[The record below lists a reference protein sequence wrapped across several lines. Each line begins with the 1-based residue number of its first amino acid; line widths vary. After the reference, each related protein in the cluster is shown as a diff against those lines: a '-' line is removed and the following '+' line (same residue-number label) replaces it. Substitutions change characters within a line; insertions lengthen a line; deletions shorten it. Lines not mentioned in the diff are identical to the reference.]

1 MARPRSFDEAK
12 VLDAAREQF
21 ARTGYAATSLDDL
34 MKATGLGKGS
44 LYGAFGDKHQLF
56 LRVLEGYRVDSVSGV
71 RGALDGCAEPAADR
85 VRALLRG
92 AARSATTRGCMLV
105 NSTAELNERDE
116 EVQRKSR
123 QAYGAV
129 EDLLAAALDEA
140 RRDGDLKSDVD
151 TRAQARVLVAV
162 MQGMEFLAKTLLP
175 PDALEQIADTALAN
189 LFG

>member
-1 MARPRSFDEAK
+1 MARPRAFDEEK

-21 ARTGYAATSLDDL
+21 AKTGYAATSMDDL

-56 LRVLEGYRVDSVSGV
+56 LRVLEGYCVDSVSDV
-71 RGALDGCAEPAADR
+71 RDLLGGPEPAADR
-85 VRALLRG
+85 VRALVRESARG
-92 AARSATTRGCMLV
+92 ATARGCMLV

-123 QAYGAV
+123 KAFDTIEV
-129 EDLLAAALDEA
+129 LLTRVLDDAKSE
-140 RRDGDLKSDVD
+140 GDLGPAVD
-151 TRAQARVLVAV
+151 TGAQAKVLVAV
-162 MQGMEFLAKTLLP
+162 MQGVEFLAKTRLP
-175 PDALEQIADTALAN
+175 AADLERIADTALAN